1 MNSPITGVE
10 EINKISLVGRM
21 VVCEFSLINEVS
33 EELLL
38 PVKESKKLT
47 MKNWEL
53 IYAFLQKNKNEDFNY
68 SIVIGKKREI
78 EDLNIHHAVLLAMKK
93 AIFKLNALE
102 DEIIIDGKF
111 TPSDISKY
119 NIRAVIKADDKYPQV
134 SAASPRCPDEDDK
147 AWMILTLISW
157 SISNFGSEIISNAKV
172 NKELPAKIAVYS
184 PYALCVLSFPL
195 LKSSLSIEGK
205 SSWIKE

>member
-1 MNSPITGVE
+1 MNSHITGVDE
-10 EINKISLVGRM
+10 VGRGSLVGSL
-21 VVCEFSLINEVS
+21 VVCAFRSKNELFEKLPFS
-33 EELLL
+33 
-38 PVKESKKLT
+38 VKDSKKIT
-47 MKNWEL
+47 KKNREL
-53 IYAFLQKNKNEDFNY
+53 IYDFFKKNNNKDFNY

-134 SAASPRCPDEDDK
+134 SAASIIAKCFRDRLLEKLHRIEKFYRWDK
-147 AWMILTLISW
+147 NAGYATKSHLDAIKIYGVSKFHRRTYQPITQ
-157 SISNFGSEIISNAKV
+157 II
-172 NKELPAKIAVYS
+172 NK
-184 PYALCVLSFPL
+184 LST
-195 LKSSLSIEGK
+195 
-205 SSWIKE
+205 

>member
-1 MNSPITGVE
+1 MNNHITGVDE
-10 EINKISLVGRM
+10 VGRGSLVGSL
-21 VVCEFSLINEVS
+21 VVCAFRSKNELFEKLPFS
-33 EELLL
+33 
-38 PVKESKKLT
+38 VKDSKKIT
-47 MKNWEL
+47 KKNREL
-53 IYAFLQKNKNEDFNY
+53 IYDFFKKNKNEDFNY

-134 SAASPRCPDEDDK
+134 SAASIIAKCFRDRLLEKLHRIEKFYRWDK
-147 AWMILTLISW
+147 NAGYATKSHLDAIKIYGVSKFHRRTYQPITQ
-157 SISNFGSEIISNAKV
+157 II
-172 NKELPAKIAVYS
+172 NK
-184 PYALCVLSFPL
+184 LST
-195 LKSSLSIEGK
+195 
-205 SSWIKE
+205 

>member
-1 MNSPITGVE
+1 MNSHITGVDE
-10 EINKISLVGRM
+10 VGRGSLVGSL
-21 VVCEFSLINEVS
+21 VVCAFRSKNELFEKLPFS
-33 EELLL
+33 
-38 PVKESKKLT
+38 VKDSKKIT
-47 MKNWEL
+47 KKNREL
-53 IYAFLQKNKNEDFNY
+53 IYDFFKKNKNKDFNY

-134 SAASPRCPDEDDK
+134 SAASIIAKCFRDRLLEKLHRIEKFYRWDK
-147 AWMILTLISW
+147 NAGYATKSHLDAIKIYGVSKFHRRTYQPITQ
-157 SISNFGSEIISNAKV
+157 II
-172 NKELPAKIAVYS
+172 NK
-184 PYALCVLSFPL
+184 LST
-195 LKSSLSIEGK
+195 
-205 SSWIKE
+205 

>member
-1 MNSPITGVE
+1 MNSHITGVDE
-10 EINKISLVGRM
+10 VGRGSLVGSL
-21 VVCEFSLINEVS
+21 VVCAFRSKNELFEKLPFS
-33 EELLL
+33 
-38 PVKESKKLT
+38 VKDSKKIT
-47 MKNWEL
+47 KKNREL
-53 IYAFLQKNKNEDFNY
+53 IYDFFKKNKNEDFNY

-134 SAASPRCPDEDDK
+134 SAASIIAKCFRDRLLEKLHRIEKFYRWDK
-147 AWMILTLISW
+147 NAGYATKSHLEAIKIHGVSKFHRRTYQPITQ
-157 SISNFGSEIISNAKV
+157 II
-172 NKELPAKIAVYS
+172 NK
-184 PYALCVLSFPL
+184 LST
-195 LKSSLSIEGK
+195 
-205 SSWIKE
+205 

>member
-1 MNSPITGVE
+1 MNSHITGVDE
-10 EINKISLVGRM
+10 VGRGSLVGSL
-21 VVCEFSLINEVS
+21 VVCAFRSKNELFEKLPFS
-33 EELLL
+33 
-38 PVKESKKLT
+38 VKDSKKIT
-47 MKNWEL
+47 KKNREL
-53 IYAFLQKNKNEDFNY
+53 IYDFFKKNKNEDFNY

-134 SAASPRCPDEDDK
+134 SAASIIAKCFRDRLLEKLHRIEKFYRWDK
-147 AWMILTLISW
+147 NAGYATKSHLDAIKIYGVSKFHRRTYQPITQ
-157 SISNFGSEIISNAKV
+157 II
-172 NKELPAKIAVYS
+172 NK
-184 PYALCVLSFPL
+184 LST
-195 LKSSLSIEGK
+195 
-205 SSWIKE
+205 

>member
-1 MNSPITGVE
+1 MNSHITGVDE
-10 EINKISLVGRM
+10 VGRGSLVGSL
-21 VVCEFSLINEVS
+21 VVCAFRSKNELFEKLPFS
-33 EELLL
+33 
-38 PVKESKKLT
+38 VKDSKKIT
-47 MKNWEL
+47 KKNREL
-53 IYAFLQKNKNEDFNY
+53 IYDFFKKNKNKDFNY

-134 SAASPRCPDEDDK
+134 SAASIIAKCFRDRLLEKLHRIEKFYRWDK
-147 AWMILTLISW
+147 NAGYATKSHLDAIKIHGVSKFHRRTYQPITQ
-157 SISNFGSEIISNAKV
+157 II
-172 NKELPAKIAVYS
+172 NK
-184 PYALCVLSFPL
+184 LST
-195 LKSSLSIEGK
+195 
-205 SSWIKE
+205 

>member
-1 MNSPITGVE
+1 MNSHITGVDE
-10 EINKISLVGRM
+10 VGRGSLVGSL
-21 VVCEFSLINEVS
+21 VVCAFRSKNELFEKLPFS
-33 EELLL
+33 
-38 PVKESKKLT
+38 VKDSKKIT
-47 MKNWEL
+47 KKNREL
-53 IYAFLQKNKNEDFNY
+53 IYDFFKKNKNEDFNY

-134 SAASPRCPDEDDK
+134 SAASIIAKCFRDRLLEKLHRIEKIYRWDK
-147 AWMILTLISW
+147 NAGYATKSHLDAIKIYGVSKFHRRTYQPITQ
-157 SISNFGSEIISNAKV
+157 II
-172 NKELPAKIAVYS
+172 NK
-184 PYALCVLSFPL
+184 LST
-195 LKSSLSIEGK
+195 
-205 SSWIKE
+205 

>member
-102 DEIIIDGKF
+102 DEMIIDGKF

-134 SAASPRCPDEDDK
+134 SAASIIAKCFRDRLLEKLHRIEKFYRWDK
-147 AWMILTLISW
+147 NAGYATKSHLDAIKIYGVSKFHRRTYQPITQ
-157 SISNFGSEIISNAKV
+157 II
-172 NKELPAKIAVYS
+172 NK
-184 PYALCVLSFPL
+184 LST
-195 LKSSLSIEGK
+195 
-205 SSWIKE
+205 

>member
-1 MNSPITGVE
+1 MNSHITGVDE
-10 EINKISLVGRM
+10 VGRGSLVGSL
-21 VVCEFSLINEVS
+21 VVCAFRSKNELFEKLPFS
-33 EELLL
+33 
-38 PVKESKKLT
+38 VKDSKKIT
-47 MKNWEL
+47 KKNREL
-53 IYAFLQKNKNEDFNY
+53 IYDFFKKNKNEDFNY

-134 SAASPRCPDEDDK
+134 SAASIIAKCFRDRLLEKLHRIEKFYRWDK
-147 AWMILTLISW
+147 NAGYATKSHLDAIKIHGVSKFHRRTYQPITQ
-157 SISNFGSEIISNAKV
+157 II
-172 NKELPAKIAVYS
+172 NK
-184 PYALCVLSFPL
+184 LST
-195 LKSSLSIEGK
+195 
-205 SSWIKE
+205 